1 MIIVF
6 DDYNNDH
13 FDYCYNDNFDDYNNH
28 DFDDYNHCN
37 DFKIIVGWET
47 SDRWL
52 VWAGWGPYTPCGNY
66 DHHTV

>member
-1 MIIVF
+1 MTIVF

-66 DHHTV
+66 DGNA